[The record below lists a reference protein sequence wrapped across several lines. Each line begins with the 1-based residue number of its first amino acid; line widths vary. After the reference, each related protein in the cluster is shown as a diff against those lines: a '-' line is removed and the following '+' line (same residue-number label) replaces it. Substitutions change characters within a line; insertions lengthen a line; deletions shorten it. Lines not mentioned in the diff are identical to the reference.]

1 MAIPHPCIELS
12 NLDMKDKMITMI
24 LACPIALQRS
34 EVEISGALI
43 LFSSCYYKVWSL
55 KFHLDA

>member
-24 LACPIALQRS
+24 LACPAKI
-34 EVEISGALI
+34 
-43 LFSSCYYKVWSL
+43 
-55 KFHLDA
+55 